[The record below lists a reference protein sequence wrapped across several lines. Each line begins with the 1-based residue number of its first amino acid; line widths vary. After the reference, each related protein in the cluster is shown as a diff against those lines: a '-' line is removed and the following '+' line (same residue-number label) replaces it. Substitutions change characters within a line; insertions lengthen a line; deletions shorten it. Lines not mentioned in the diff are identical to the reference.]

1 MLNLTEEKRNLLPRM
16 FDEILTVSQAS
27 DVINETLHAAVP
39 VLLVEGEVS
48 GFTINRGKFIFFDVK
63 DDESSL
69 SCFMMAFALK
79 FPLEDGMKVRLL
91 VEPTLTNKGRFSLTV
106 RELQP
111 IGEGSLK
118 KAFDILKKKL
128 EAEGLFD
135 DSRKRIL
142 PLFPTRIAVVSSCG
156 AAGWADFSKIID
168 ARWGGL
174 RIELAD
180 VGVQG
185 LNAPAEIVSA
195 IQWLNQQAEPAD
207 ILVVIRGGG
216 SADDLAAFNHE
227 DVVRAVAGSRIP
239 TVVGIGHEVDTS
251 LAELVA
257 DVRASTPSNAAQLVV
272 PDRVDYLSKVQKNR
286 YYLEE
291 SLTRFITRQ
300 TEDVDDFKLLLHER
314 TERYFSHTHERIA
327 GLIRVIEQLSPQ
339 AALKRGY
346 GLIRSKQGVVSR
358 ISDVTIGDKISIEL
372 KDGRLGA
379 IVDEKQ

>member
-1 MLNLTEEKRNLLPRM
+1 M

-39 VLLVEGEVS
+39 ALLIEGEVS
-48 GFTINRGKFIFFDVK
+48 GFNINRGKFVFFDVK

-91 VEPTLTNKGRFSLTV
+91 VEPTLTSKGRFSLTV

-118 KAFDILKKKL
+118 KAFDVLKKKL

-135 DSRKRIL
+135 DSRKRTL
-142 PLFPTRIAVVSSCG
+142 PVFPTHIAVVSSRG

-174 RIELAD
+174 HIELAD

-195 IQWLNQQAEPAD
+195 IQWLNQQAEPANV
-207 ILVVIRGGG
+207 LVVIRGGG

-227 DVVRAVAGSRIP
+227 EVVRAVAGSRIP

-272 PDRVDYLSKVQKNR
+272 PDRVDYLSKVQKNS

-291 SLTRFITRQ
+291 SLARFITRQ
-300 TEDVDDFKLLLHER
+300 TEDLGSYNTLLHER
-314 TERYFSHTHERIA
+314 AERYFSRTHERIV
-327 GLIRVIEQLSPQ
+327 GLIRVIDQLSPH

-346 GLIRSKQGVVSR
+346 GLIRSKQGIVSR
-358 ISDVTIGDKISIEL
+358 ISDVTIGEKISIEL
-372 KDGRLGA
+372 RDGQLGA
-379 IVDEKQ
+379 TVDEKQ

>member
-1 MLNLTEEKRNLLPRM
+1 M
-16 FDEILTVSQAS
+16 FDDVLTVSQAS
-27 DVINETLHAAVP
+27 DVINETLHSAIPA
-39 VLLVEGEVS
+39 LIVEGEVS
-48 GFTINRGKFIFFDVK
+48 GFNINRGKFIFFDVK
-63 DDESSL
+63 DDESTL

-91 VEPTLTNKGRFSLTV
+91 VEPTLTSKGRFSLTV

-128 EAEGLFD
+128 EAEGLFE
-135 DSRKRIL
+135 DSRKRPL
-142 PLFPTRIAVVSSCG
+142 PLFPTRIAVVSSRG

-174 RIELAD
+174 HIELAD

-185 LNAPAEIVSA
+185 LNAPTEIVSA
-195 IQWLNQQAEPAD
+195 IQWLNQQAEPANV
-207 ILVVIRGGG
+207 LVIIRGGG

-227 DVVRAVAGSRIP
+227 EVVRAVAGSRIP
-239 TVVGIGHEVDTS
+239 TVVGIGHEVDMS

-272 PDRVDYLSKVQKNR
+272 PDRAEYISKIQKNR

-291 SLTRFITRQ
+291 SIARFITNQ
-300 TEDVDDFKLLLHER
+300 TDGIDNCKTLLHER
-314 TERYFSHTHERIA
+314 TERYFSKTHEHIS
-327 GLIRVIEQLSPQ
+327 GLIRVIDQLSPQ
-339 AALKRGY
+339 SALNRGY
-346 GLIRSKQGVVSR
+346 ALIRAKDRIVSR
-358 ISDVTIGDKISIEL
+358 MSDVTIGEKISIEL
-372 KDGRLGA
+372 RDGTLGA
-379 IVDEKQ
+379 TVDEKK